1 MRTVSEIQERIQLA
15 IVEEIQSSKLLT
27 AKEPENAIPSFVVK
41 LSNLLTEITL
51 DEIEIRRRY

>member
-1 MRTVSEIQERIQLA
+1 MRTANEIKERIQLA
-15 IVEEIQSSKLLT
+15 IIEEIQSSNVLNQ
-27 AKEPENAIPSFVVK
+27 KEPENVIPNFVVK